1 MGILRLKEIKL
12 IPGHVIQSVR
22 DVKDVGLLKVG
33 NVRMKKGS
41 NLNVGGSVGMEG
53 LLGRK

>member
-1 MGILRLKEIKL
+1 MK
-12 IPGHVIQSVR
+12 
-22 DVKDVGLLKVG
+22 DVKNVGLLKVG

-41 NLNVGGSVGMEG
+41 NLNVGGSVEMGE